1 MPLYDCI
8 IVGAGPAGASAAYH
22 LSDRGHSV
30 LLLEKASLP
39 RYKPCGG
46 GVSPE
51 IAQWFDF
58 SFEPVISQKVTRA
71 RYTWKLGEVIEADL
85 GTDIWM
91 VRRNEFDHHIV
102 KQAQKKGTVLQ
113 DETKA
118 TGIAFEDGCWRVT
131 TSRPATGQAETLKG
145 RYLIAA
151 DGGRGPMAKW
161 LGFGDR
167 TTNIAGAIEIEPKL
181 TINDGHV
188 VHFEFGL
195 LKNGY
200 VWNFP
205 KADGY
210 SIGSGAFNTNQR
222 KGRDLVEPMVDYA
235 KAFDVD
241 GAAEQKHG
249 HPVCLWDGD
258 QRLHTTHALLAGE
271 AACVVDPFTAEGIRP
286 SMFTGVKAAEA
297 IDLALSGD
305 ESALANYTEIV
316 KTDIGSEMRL
326 AARLA
331 QAFYTAPHLSYKAIL
346 NQPSATL
353 AMGKIFTG
361 ELKYADMVGKAL
373 KRLSG
378 GLIGA

>member
-1 MPLYDCI
+1 MSRYDCI
-8 IVGAGPAGASAAYH
+8 VVGAGPAGASAAYH
-22 LSDRGHSV
+22 LSKQGRKV

-51 IAQWFDF
+51 IAKWFDF
-58 SFEPVISQKVTRA
+58 DFEPVISQKVTRA

-85 GTDIWM
+85 EAPIWM
-91 VRRNEFDHHIV
+91 VRRNEFDHYIV
-102 KQAQKKGTVLQ
+102 QQAQAQGAVLQ

-118 TGIAFEDGCWRVT
+118 TGIEFADGCWQVS
-131 TSRPATGQAETLKG
+131 TSKGETLEG
-145 RYLIAA
+145 EYLIAA

-161 LGFGDR
+161 LGFAER
-167 TTNIAGAIEIEPKL
+167 KASVAGAIEIEPKVAVE
-181 TINDGHV
+181 NGHV

-210 SIGSGAFNTNQR
+210 SIGSGAFCTNQR
-222 KGRDLVEPMVDYA
+222 KGGDLVKPMVDYA
-235 KAFDVD
+235 EAFGVD
-241 GAAEQKHG
+241 GESEQKHG
-249 HPVCLWDGD
+249 HPVYLWDGD
-258 QRLHTTHALLAGE
+258 QRLHAQNALLAGE

-286 SMFTGVKAAEA
+286 SIFTGVKAAEA
-297 IDLALSGD
+297 IAQALNGKSN
-305 ESALANYTEIV
+305 ALAEYTQIIATEL
-316 KTDIGSEMRL
+316 GSEMRL

-331 QAFYTAPHLSYKAIL
+331 KAFYTAPHLSYKAIL
-346 NQPSATL
+346 SQPSATR

-361 ELKYADMVGKAL
+361 ELKYADMVQKAL
-373 KRLSG
+373 RRLLFMPS
-378 GLIGA
+378 

>member
-1 MPLYDCI
+1 MSLYDCI

-22 LSDRGHSV
+22 LSKRGHRV
-30 LLLEKASLP
+30 LLLEKAALP

-58 SFEPVISQKVTRA
+58 DFEPVISQKVTRA
-71 RYTWKLGEVIEADL
+71 RYTWKLGEAIEADL
-85 GTDIWM
+85 ETSIWM
-91 VRRNEFDHHIV
+91 VRRDQFDHYLV
-102 KQAQKKGTVLQ
+102 VQAQAQGAVLQ
-113 DETKA
+113 DQTKA
-118 TGIAFEDGCWRVT
+118 TGIAFDADRWRVT
-131 TSRPATGQAETLKG
+131 TSKGEVLEG

-161 LGFGDR
+161 LGFCDR
-167 TTNIAGAIEIEPKL
+167 KTTIAGAIEIEPKL
-181 TINDGHV
+181 AVDNSDM

-205 KADGY
+205 KSDGY
-210 SIGSGAFNTNQR
+210 SIGSGAFKSHQR
-222 KGRDLVEPMVDYA
+222 QGSDLVQPMVDYA
-235 KAFDVD
+235 AAFGVD
-241 GAAEQKHG
+241 GSSEPKHG

-258 QRLHTTHALLAGE
+258 QTLHTQNALLAGE

-297 IDLALSGD
+297 IDRALNGD
-305 ESALANYTEIV
+305 TEALANYTKVIATEW
-316 KTDIGSEMRL
+316 GSEMRL

-331 QAFYTAPHLSYKAIL
+331 KAFYAAPHLSYKAIL
-346 NQPSATL
+346 NQPSATR
-353 AMGKIFTG
+353 AMVKIFTG
-361 ELKYADMVGKAL
+361 ELKYADMVQKAL

-378 GLIGA
+378 GLLAR

>member
-22 LSDRGHSV
+22 LSKQGHTV

-91 VRRNEFDHHIV
+91 VRRNEFDHYIV
-102 KQAQKKGTVLQ
+102 QQAQQKGAVLR

-118 TGIAFEDGCWRVT
+118 TGIEFVSDRWQVSTSENETFEG
-131 TSRPATGQAETLKG
+131 K
-145 RYLIAA
+145 YLIAA
-151 DGGRGPMAKW
+151 DGGRGPVAKW
-161 LGFGDR
+161 LGFAER
-167 TTNIAGAIEIEPKL
+167 KTSTAGAIEIEPKMAVE
-181 TINDGHV
+181 DGHI

-205 KADGY
+205 KRDGY
-210 SIGSGAFNTNQR
+210 SIGSGAFCTNQR

-235 KAFDVD
+235 AAFGVD

-258 QRLHTTHALLAGE
+258 QRLHAQNALLVGE

-286 SMFTGVKAAEA
+286 SIFTGVKAAEA
-297 IDLALSGD
+297 IDRSLNGNAK
-305 ESALANYTEIV
+305 ALANYTHVVATEL
-316 KTDIGSEMRL
+316 GSEMRL

-331 QAFYTAPHLSYKAIL
+331 KAFYTAPHLSYKAIL
-346 NQPSATL
+346 NQPSATR

-361 ELKYADMVGKAL
+361 ELKYADMVQKAL

-378 GLIGA
+378 GLLAR

>member
-1 MPLYDCI
+1 MPRYDCI
-8 IVGAGPAGASAAYH
+8 VVGAGPAGASAAYH
-22 LSDRGHSV
+22 LSRQGHAV

-58 SFEPVISQKVTRA
+58 DFEPVISQKVTRA
-71 RYTWKLGEVIEADL
+71 RYSWKLGEVIEADL
-85 GTDIWM
+85 DTSIWM
-91 VRRNEFDHHIV
+91 VRRDEFDQYIV
-102 KQAQKKGTVLQ
+102 RQAEAKGTVLQ
-113 DETKA
+113 DETKV
-118 TGIAFEDGCWRVT
+118 TGIAFNEEKEEGYWQVS
-131 TSRPATGQAETLKG
+131 TSQNEALEG

-161 LGFGDR
+161 LGFGER
-167 TTNIAGAIEIEPKL
+167 KTTIAGAIEIEPKVAVE
-181 TINDGHV
+181 NAHV

-210 SIGSGAFNTNQR
+210 SIGSGAFCSNQR
-222 KGRDLVEPMVDYA
+222 KGRDLVQPMVDYA
-235 KAFDVD
+235 AAFGVD
-241 GAAEQKHG
+241 GVSEQKHG

-258 QRLHTTHALLAGE
+258 QRLHAKNALLAGE

-286 SMFTGVKAAEA
+286 SIFTGVKAAEA
-297 IDLALSGD
+297 IAQALTGSTT
-305 ESALANYTEIV
+305 ALEDYSRIIAAEL
-316 KTDIGSEMRL
+316 GSEMRL

-331 QAFYTAPHLSYKAIL
+331 KAFYTAPHLSYRAIL
-346 NQPSATL
+346 NQPSATR
-353 AMGKIFTG
+353 AMGRIFTG
-361 ELKYADMVGKAL
+361 ELKYADMVQKAL
-373 KRLSG
+373 RRLSG
-378 GLIGA
+378 GMLGR